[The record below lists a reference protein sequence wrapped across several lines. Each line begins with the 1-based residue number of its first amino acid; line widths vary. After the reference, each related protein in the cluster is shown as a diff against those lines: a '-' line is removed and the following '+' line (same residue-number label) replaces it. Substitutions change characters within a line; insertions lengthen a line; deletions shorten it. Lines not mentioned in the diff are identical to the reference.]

1 MKAIFHSHSSL
12 EASMIVDLLAQRG
25 LHGHIFG
32 EALQGGMGELPATG
46 LVRVMVN
53 NDDAASAEEVIQQWQ
68 QQQPADPTIID
79 TATIRPL
86 SEQHDSA
93 YAFAP
98 HNSNR
103 QRSNVIGAFIMG
115 ILVGVL
121 ITTLI

>member
-53 NDDAASAEEVIQQWQ
+53 NDDAASAEEVIQQWE
-68 QQQPADPTIID
+68 QQQPTDSRNLD
-79 TATIRPL
+79 TATVRPHG
-86 SEQHDSA
+86 EQH
-93 YAFAP
+93 
-98 HNSNR
+98 HNALPNTSNR

-121 ITTLI
+121 IATLI